1 MERGDTH
8 VHALSTM
15 FIDKY
20 VTVLTTKRNKI
31 RLVSDTVTDT
41 KTS

>member
-31 RLVSDTVTDT
+31 RIVTDT
-41 KTS
+41 VAYTKAS

>member
-1 MERGDTH
+1 MEGGDTH
-8 VHALSTM
+8 VHVTSTM